1 MADSG
6 ADFVHLHVHS
16 QYSFLD
22 GAIRVKDLVKRAK
35 EMGAPAVALTDH
47 GNMFGAITFY
57 KTCKEAGI
65 KGILGCELNVLHND
79 KKDARKDP
87 NSGHGKHLVALAK
100 NEEGYK
106 NLIHLV
112 SMGYVDGKSSDG
124 VPRIDVDLL
133 SQHSKGLIGL
143 SGCMGGGVAQAI
155 LEQGEDEGRRVAAK
169 MKDIFDPGAFYL
181 EVQDHGFPE
190 QPILNGILRQ
200 YCQELDLPR
209 VATNDAHYPKREDAS
224 AHLHLCCIGAGKS
237 IESMKEGDHG
247 SQEIFLKS
255 PKEMLQTFRDDPVA
269 LKNTLAITEQIELKL
284 KLGIPML
291 PTFQVPEGS
300 TIDDHFKHVSREGL
314 ERRFKEFE
322 KIGKSVDQAGY
333 RQRLE
338 WELDVICKMK
348 FPGYF
353 LIVWDFIRYAKEH
366 GIPVGPGR
374 GSGAGSIVAYA
385 LRITDLDPLPYN
397 LLFERFL
404 NPERVS
410 MPDFDIDFCMDRR
423 QNVIEYVAEK
433 YGMTSVGQIAT
444 FAELKAKSVIKD
456 VGRVMG
462 VSPAETQRL
471 SNLIPMKGPGQT
483 YSIPESLEREPKL
496 KALADTDPR
505 IKELLEQAT
514 KLEGL
519 TRQAGMHAAGVV
531 ISEGPLWDH
540 VPCFTGANGEL
551 VTQYYKDDVELAGL
565 VKFDFL
571 GLKTLTVLDIAVRL
585 INERPDVK
593 REGKT
598 FILDAIPMDD
608 ELTFKLLQSG
618 ECKGVFQLESSG
630 MQSLFKDLKPTSFED
645 IVAAV
650 ALYRPGPLGT
660 GMVKDFVDCRHGRKP
675 IQSLHPLVDELL
687 KPTYGVIVY
696 QEQVMQ
702 IAQLLAGYSLGGAD
716 LLRRAMGKKKPEEMA
731 KQKSIFVDGCIKNN
745 VREED
750 GVRIFEL
757 LEYFAGY
764 GFNKCVVGSTT
775 IVDATT
781 GERTTVKD
789 LFHHRRDFTVHSLN
803 EKSGKL
809 GRRAVTDVV
818 WNGRKPVFELR
829 TAQGK
834 RIVATD
840 NHPFHTLDGWRNLGE
855 LRVGDAV
862 AGADEVAA
870 RRVAGSDV
878 VAFEYQLVWDR
889 VVAIEP
895 RGVEDTFDLTVD
907 VDHNFVADGLI
918 VHNSHSAAYGLI
930 TYQTAY
936 LKAHYPVEFM
946 CASMS
951 ADKEKIDKVVRLI
964 AEGRAMGVTILSPD
978 INESGIDFSVVYE
991 TPEGDA
997 RTRPPFGYT
1006 GAGKVRDPLRPRIR
1020 FGLGAVRGIGEAA
1033 IQAILEVR
1041 QSGPFRDMFDFAA
1054 RVDAKR
1060 INKGVF
1066 EALVHSGSLDS
1077 VLKPLAVSR
1086 ASAAASVELALERS
1100 KAATKDRNAGQSD
1113 MFGLFAAASTQSAAA
1128 ISGDRYVDAAPW
1140 DSRELLL
1147 FEKKS
1152 LGFYLSGHPLD
1163 RYGRLNVINTSDVG
1177 DQQERSKVKLAGMVE
1192 GYRERPMKTGGGKM
1206 AFFELEDR
1214 MGRIEVKVRPQQV
1227 ETFASV
1233 LSSGEPIVLKG
1244 MMAYDRRNQDSEDDE
1259 NTAEPTPQILL
1270 DEAQL
1275 LSDFIRT
1282 ETRGVSLRI
1291 AHERARTEQLHKL
1304 AELFR
1309 TCRGGCPVTLTLA
1322 LDDGTEVSLAL
1333 GPEFRVEASDPMLAG
1348 LERLFGDR
1356 VAELRTA

>member
-1 MADSG
+1 MAASG
-6 ADFVHLHVHS
+6 DFVHLHVHS

-57 KTCKEAGI
+57 KTCKELGLKA
-65 KGILGCELNVLHND
+65 ILGCELNVVQSD

-87 NSGHGKHLVALAK
+87 AAGHGKHLVALAK
-100 NEEGYK
+100 NEEGYR
-106 NLIHLV
+106 NLIKLV
-112 SMGYVDGKSSDG
+112 SMGYVEGKAQDG
-124 VPRIDVDLL
+124 VPRIDLDLL
-133 SQHSKGLIGL
+133 AGHTKGLIAL

-155 LEQGEDEGRRVAAK
+155 LEQGEDEGRRVAARYK
-169 MKDIFDPGAFYL
+169 EMFEPGAFFL
-181 EVQDHGFPE
+181 ELQDHGFPE
-190 QPILNGILRQ
+190 QPILNSILRG
-200 YCQELDLPR
+200 YCKDLDLPR

-224 AHLHLCCIGAGKS
+224 AHLHLCCIGAGKT
-237 IESMKEGDHG
+237 IEAMKEGDHG

-255 PKEMLQTFRDDPVA
+255 PAEMLQTFRDDPEAVR
-269 LKNTLAITEQIELKL
+269 NTLAITEQIELKL

-300 TIDDHFKHVSREGL
+300 SVDDHFRHVSREGL
-314 ERRFKEFE
+314 ERRFKEF
-322 KIGKSVDQAGY
+322 KAIGKSVDESGY

-338 WELDVICKMK
+338 WELDVICNMK

-410 MPDFDIDFCMDRR
+410 MPDFDVDFCMDRR
-423 QNVIEYVAEK
+423 QRVIEYVAEK
-433 YGMTSVGQIAT
+433 YGATSVGQIAT

-462 VSPAETQRL
+462 VAPQETQRL
-471 SNLIPMKGPGQT
+471 SNLIPMKAPGQT
-483 YSIPESLEREPKL
+483 YTIPESLEREPKL

-505 IKELLEQAT
+505 IKELLDQAT

-540 VPCFTGANGEL
+540 VPCFTGNNGEL
-551 VTQYYKDDVELAGL
+551 VTQYYKDDVEQAGL

-571 GLKTLTVLDIAVRL
+571 GLKTLTVIDIAVRL
-585 INERPDVK
+585 INERPDWK
-593 REGKT
+593 REGRR
-598 FILDAIPMDD
+598 FDLDAIPMDD
-608 ELTFKLLQSG
+608 EHAFRLLQSG

-630 MQSLFKDLKPTSFED
+630 MQGLFKDLKPTSFED

-675 IQSLHPLVDELL
+675 IQSLHPKVDELL

-731 KQKSIFVDGCIKNN
+731 KQKSTFVDGSLKNG
-745 VREED
+745 VTEAD
-750 GVRIFEL
+750 AVRIFEL
-757 LEYFAGY
+757 LEFFAGY
-764 GFNKCVVGSTT
+764 GFNK
-775 IVDATT
+775 
-781 GERTTVKD
+781 
-789 LFHHRRDFTVHSLN
+789 
-803 EKSGKL
+803 
-809 GRRAVTDVV
+809 
-818 WNGRKPVFELR
+818 
-829 TAQGK
+829 
-834 RIVATD
+834 
-840 NHPFHTLDGWRNLGE
+840 
-855 LRVGDAV
+855 
-862 AGADEVAA
+862 
-870 RRVAGSDV
+870 
-878 VAFEYQLVWDR
+878 
-889 VVAIEP
+889 
-895 RGVEDTFDLTVD
+895 
-907 VDHNFVADGLI
+907 
-918 VHNSHSAAYGLI
+918 SHSAAYGLI

-936 LKAHYPVEFM
+936 LKAHFPVEFM

-978 INESGIDFSVVYE
+978 VNESGIDFSVVYA
-991 TPEGDA
+991 TPDGDPKLV
-997 RTRPPFGYT
+997 RGPFGYT
-1006 GAGKVRDPLRPRIR
+1006 GSGKVRDKMSPRIR

-1033 IQAILEVR
+1033 IHAILEAR

-1060 INKGVF
+1060 INKGVL
-1066 EALVHSGSLDS
+1066 EALVYCGALDS
-1077 VLKPLAVSR
+1077 VLKPLNVSR
-1086 ASAAASVELALERS
+1086 SSAAASVELAMERS
-1100 KAATKDRNAGQSD
+1100 KAATKDRAAGQSNL
-1113 MFGLFAAASTQSAAA
+1113 FGLFAAASTNNSA
-1128 ISGDRYVDAAPW
+1128 SGDRYVESAPW
-1140 DSRELLL
+1140 DSKELLA
-1147 FEKKS
+1147 FEKKA

-1163 RYGRLNVINTSDVG
+1163 RYGRLAVISTADVAE
-1177 DQQERSKVKLAGMVE
+1177 QEERSKVKLAGMVE

-1227 ETFASV
+1227 DNFASV

-1244 MMAYDRRNQDSEDDE
+1244 MIAYDRRNQDNEDEE
-1259 NTAEPTPQILL
+1259 NASEPTPQILL

-1275 LSDFIRT
+1275 LSDFIRI
-1282 ETRGVSLRI
+1282 ETRSVMLRI
-1291 AHERARTEQLHKL
+1291 AHERARSESLQKL
-1304 AELFR
+1304 AELLR
-1309 TCRGGCPVTLTLA
+1309 TCRGGCPVTLTLS
-1322 LDDGTEVSLAL
+1322 LDDGAEVQLML

-1348 LERLFGDR
+1348 LEKLFGDR